1 MRSKL
6 FTLISLTAISIFSI
20 FGGCGGGGGGGDGGS
35 GDAGVQYTGLTTQAT
50 IDESNAE
57 QLALGAYGGSDM
69 GTMMVGSS
77 LTQVRDIDRS
87 RILTIS
93 EAIEKSILHIDVN
106 AALDGPAYSAL
117 VTDRGTIYGNCGGS
131 ASYTISVDDITGE
144 FTGTDNYSNYC
155 EDDVTLS
162 GSSSIS
168 GIVDLVIGEFI
179 QLRMSYDSLTVTV
192 TGDSIT
198 VKGSITYDDLQAP
211 TVHVDMD
218 LLIREISTGK
228 VYWAHNYYL
237 RISKGPGY
245 IDVYIIGRYYDP
257 DCGYVDVETTTD
269 LRTYYGEYWPTRG
282 VLIVE
287 AETGSFGGRTIAC
300 LTFYACGACV
310 VDADTDGGGSYNWCS
325 GFLNMYFD
333 EVDPPEA
340 PYNLQPPNTELIV
353 GTNPSLSWTAGAR
366 SCGFDVYL
374 DTVNPP
380 LTIVSSRQ
388 SETTFQPSGLV
399 ASTIYYWKVVAWNAI
414 GSESSDVLSFQTGFD
429 EVDPPEAPYNLQ
441 PPNNELIVGTNP
453 SLSWTAG
460 ARSYE
465 FDVYLDTVNPPLT
478 IISSRQSETTF
489 QPSGLVAST
498 IYYWKVVAWNAIGSE
513 SSDVLSFQ
521 TGEVNLSAIIGR
533 GVWSAGNSHEYV
545 VVSFPAQTWDNAVAD
560 LNTLIPGYH
569 LATITSQEENDFV
582 ANLMTSLS
590 AHGQYW
596 LGGYQD
602 PNELIDYNGWTWLTS
617 EPWDYTNWQAGEP
630 NGGIV
635 ENHLAI
641 YSYGGWNDE
650 DSAIGSIVGYIAESY
665 AAVE

>member
-414 GSESSDVLSFQTGFD
+414 GSESSDVLSFQTG
-429 EVDPPEAPYNLQ
+429 
-441 PPNNELIVGTNP
+441 
-453 SLSWTAG
+453 
-460 ARSYE
+460 
-465 FDVYLDTVNPPLT
+465 
-478 IISSRQSETTF
+478 
-489 QPSGLVAST
+489 
-498 IYYWKVVAWNAIGSE
+498 
-513 SSDVLSFQ
+513 
-521 TGEVNLSAIIGR
+521 EVNLSAIIGR